1 MAVTRREVTALH
13 GFRRRTRLHD
23 GNGSAQGDLLSGT
36 RAKAIALLL
45 GLQLRLITP
54 FALWGSGLLA
64 QTPGVDSLFPARPV
78 GYVNDFAGLMEPAD
92 TAALESL
99 LLRLKAATGAELVV
113 VTLPSIGDRDEAEVA
128 LAIGRRWKIG
138 PTGEIGDPR
147 QNAGALL
154 LVVPRQN
161 HQVGTGHVRIETGRG
176 IEGIVTDAAAG
187 RIRDQVMGPDLKQEA
202 YGAAIQKGTRA
213 LVSLIAQ
220 GFGVSDTALTA
231 YQLPAGSGGAEPTI
245 GNLLPFI
252 FLVLFILMMSG
263 AFGGRRRRR
272 SGIYWGGPWIGGG
285 WGSGGGFGG
294 GGGGFGGFG
303 GGGGFSGGGAGGR
316 F

>member
-1 MAVTRREVTALH
+1 V
-13 GFRRRTRLHD
+13 
-23 GNGSAQGDLLSGT
+23 
-36 RAKAIALLL
+36 
-45 GLQLRLITP
+45 GLQLSAVILCH
-54 FALWGSGLLA
+54 GLEGQSRGL
-64 QTPGVDSLFPARPV
+64 DSLIPPRAV

-92 TAALESL
+92 TAAIGDLI
-99 LLRLKAATGAELVV
+99 LRLKAATGAELVV
-113 VTLPSIGDRDEAEVA
+113 VTLPSIGDRSEAEVA
-128 LAIGRRWKIG
+128 LEIGRRWRIG
-138 PTGEIGDPR
+138 PTAQIGDPR
-147 QNAGALL
+147 RNAGALL

-187 RIRDQVMGPDLKQEA
+187 QIRDQVMGPDLNQEA
-202 YGAAIQKGTRA
+202 YGAAITKGSRA
-213 LVSLIAQ
+213 LASLIAR
-220 GFGVSDTALTA
+220 GFGVTDTTLTA
-231 YQLPAGSGGAEPTI
+231 YQPSIGTGDGSPTV
-245 GNLLPFI
+245 GNLLPLLFFI
-252 FLVLFILMMSG
+252 FFMLLVSG

-285 WGSGGGFGG
+285 WGGGGGFGG